1 VVVRVLA
8 VDTDAKGSV
17 AVLDSDQMCL
27 DVYALPNVTRKVNG
41 KNQTRLDYPV
51 LVALMADL
59 ISHADVAILEEQ
71 WSRPLQDSSYT
82 FSFGVTFGDIRTAV
96 ASAMILRFDY
106 TPELVRERMIFTPGA
121 EWKTDMRLGKDKKVA
136 LETASRIF
144 PTCKHAWKL
153 VSKHTSAAEASLL
166 ALWGILSKGQTLKTG
181 QTVQPPRRPYSTVV
195 PSLVLGE

>member
-1 VVVRVLA
+1 MVRVLA
-8 VDTDAKGSV
+8 VDTDSKGS
-17 AVLDSDQMCL
+17 AALLDNESMTL

-59 ISHADVAILEEQ
+59 TLHADVVVLEEQ
-71 WSRPLQDSSYT
+71 WSRPKQDSSYT

-96 ASAMILRFDY
+96 ASGMILRQDF
-106 TPELVRERMIFTPGA
+106 TPEMVRQRTVFTPGA
-121 EWKTDMRLGKDKKVA
+121 EWKTDMRLGNDKKVA
-136 LETASRIF
+136 LTTASRIF
-144 PTCKHAWKL
+144 PTCAHAWKL

-166 ALWGILSKGQTLKTG
+166 ALWGILSKGQTLQKG
-181 QTVQPPRRPYSTVV
+181 IDVRPPRRPYSKVV